1 MQTAVIIVAAGR
13 GTRMGGEVPKQ
24 WQMLAEKP
32 VLAHT
37 VAAFASLPVVLVIH
51 PDDRARAEGL
61 GVRLVEGGATRD
73 ASVLSGLKA
82 LEGSGVT
89 KVLVH
94 DGARPL
100 VSRGL
105 IDRLVAALDSHE
117 GAAPALAVTDALWRG
132 DRGLVSGTVDRAG
145 LYRAQTPQAFRFAPI
160 LAAHLAHPGG
170 ALDDVEVAR
179 AAGLDAVSYTHL
191 TLPTKRIV

>member
-24 WQMLAEKP
+24 WQMLAGKP
-32 VLAHT
+32 VLAHV
-37 VAAFASLPVVLVIH
+37 VAAFADQPVVLVIH
-51 PDDRARAEGL
+51 PDDRARAAGL

-73 ASVLSGLKA
+73 ASVLAGLRA
-82 LEGSGVT
+82 LEGSGID
-89 KVLVH
+89 KVLIH

-105 IDRLVAALDSHE
+105 IDRLVAALDSHA

-132 DRGLVSGTVDRAG
+132 N
-145 LYRAQTPQAFRFAPI
+145 
-160 LAAHLAHPGG
+160 GG
-170 ALDDVEVAR
+170 AGYRHCGPVGALPGAD
-179 AAGLDAVSYTHL
+179 AAGLSLRADPCRASG
-191 TLPTKRIV
+191 PSGRRAG